1 MEATAAATLTA
12 LLSSNLEK
20 CSTAPIAT
28 KLRLIVNRA
37 LSHYKHMAPL
47 TNLAAQL
54 HRGGRGYPLQLFGG
68 RSKVRA
74 KGLVSIGTAEN

>member
-1 MEATAAATLTA
+1 MEATAAGRIDGPTILD
-12 LLSSNLEK
+12 SGK

-37 LSHYKHMAPL
+37 LSHHKHVAPL